1 MIDDALRLT
10 IDRAFERK
18 DKYTNCSQVPVD
30 DYSDEENMW
39 QKIKL

>member
-18 DKYTNCSQVPVD
+18 DRSKNFSQFPVD
-30 DYSDEENMW
+30 NYSDEENMW
-39 QKIKL
+39 LKIKL